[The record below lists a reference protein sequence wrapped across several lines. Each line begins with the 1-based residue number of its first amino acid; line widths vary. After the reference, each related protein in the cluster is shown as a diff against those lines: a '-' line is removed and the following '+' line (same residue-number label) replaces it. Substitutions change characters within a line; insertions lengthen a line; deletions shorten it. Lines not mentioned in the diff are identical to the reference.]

1 MTGDKFVFGE
11 ESFAAVNGVLDSD
24 KSCM

>member
-11 ESFAAVNGVLDSD
+11 ESFAAVTGFLDSD
-24 KSCM
+24 KSGM